1 MSFDLN
7 INNYTRDELIQMF
20 ELPPNFD
27 RNIFEIK
34 EVKLRDSII
43 NNKEI
48 NKDTKV
54 QTMNFLLKA
63 KNIILNNNNSNV
75 TSSQNQTDNQDN
87 KYKLKMTTLEDPSE
101 HMIQVQ
107 PETEF
112 HHSYSDTTYKGVLNP
127 IIKRTLTK
135 SLSIDS
141 RFRDNYYTTS
151 ATNFKVTLPF
161 ILYNVL
167 KMQLCSIELPTSY
180 YAISKQYGN
189 NFFTLSVNGLST
201 LIQVPEG
208 NYDTN
213 SIINAINQQIIY
225 AGQPYSYVSFA
236 ISFTYVNS
244 TLGTGTG
251 SSQTLV
257 GVVTNPAQPVTSI
270 ILNFQNDINGNSDQ
284 NTPLPLKFGWML
296 GFRNGIY
303 TNNLNYVS
311 EGILDISGPRYMYL
325 VIDDYN
331 NNVNN
336 SFYSAFNSSMLN
348 ANVLARISLN
358 QNKFTILDQNNVS
371 AIVREYFGPVTLQNL
386 NIQLL
391 DEYGRVVDLN
401 NMDFSFCLSL
411 TTAYD
416 L

>member
-7 INNYTRDELIQMF
+7 INNYTRDELIEMF
-20 ELPPNFD
+20 ELPANFD
-27 RNIFEIK
+27 KNILEIK
-34 EVKLRDSII
+34 EVKLRDSIN

-48 NKDTKV
+48 SKDTKV
-54 QTMNFLLKA
+54 KTMNFLIKA
-63 KNIILNNNNSNV
+63 KNIILNNNNSSV
-75 TSSQNQTDNQDN
+75 TESQPQNDNQKNRYD
-87 KYKLKMTTLEDPSE
+87 LKFTTLLDPSE
-101 HMIQVQ
+101 HMVQVQ

-112 HHSYSDTTYKGVLNP
+112 RHSFSDTTFKGVLNP
-127 IIKRTLTK
+127 IFKRTLTK
-135 SLSIDS
+135 NLSIDS

-151 ATNFKVTLPF
+151 SANFKVTLPF
-161 ILYNVL
+161 ILYNVF
-167 KMQLCSIELPTSY
+167 KMQLASIELPTSY

-201 LIQVPEG
+201 VIEVPEG

-257 GVVTNPAQPVTSI
+257 GVITNPAQPVTSI
-270 ILNFQNDINGNSDQ
+270 VLNFQNNINGDSDQ

-325 VIDDYN
+325 VVDDYN

-336 SFYSAFNSSMLN
+336 GFYSAFNSSMLN

-371 AIVREYFGPVTLQNL
+371 TIVREYFGPVTLQNL

-391 DEYGRVVDLN
+391 DEYGRIVYLN
-401 NMDFSFCLSL
+401 NMDFSFCLNL
-411 TTAYD
+411 VTTYD
-416 L
+416 I